1 MNVLA
6 SKKCAP
12 QTGGTQPLT
21 FEKSKLL
28 LRQLKGWNLDK
39 GVLNI
44 SKGYA
49 LKNFAEAMAF
59 INKVGD
65 IAEAEGH
72 HPDIHISHNNVQL
85 VLTTRTIGGLSEND
99 FILAAKIDSLQ

>member
-1 MNVLA
+1 MSALA
-6 SKKCAP
+6 SKKCVP
-12 QTGGTQPLT
+12 RIGGIQPLT

-28 LRQLKGWNLDK
+28 LRQLKGWNLDN
-39 GVLNI
+39 GVFNI

-65 IAEAEGH
+65 VAEAEGH
-72 HPDIHISHNNVQL
+72 HPDMHISYNNVQL
-85 VLTTRTIGGLSEND
+85 VLTTHTIGGLSEND